1 MRSALLL
8 FSVVSAAFL
17 AACGDV
23 GGDEEDGGVF
33 FSRDAMGHADTGIPP
48 SSGILVAAVFDGDTI
63 SVEAAA
69 SVLAPDG
76 RRLSDSHIRFLGI
89 DAPEIAH
96 PPQPADCW
104 GPEASMAAHELLAGK
119 FITLEFDNTHELRD
133 QYDRILAYIHLMDD
147 RVVNEVMLQTGNA
160 RSFRAFPHKY
170 TDRYNML
177 EEQARAQHLGM
188 WSCP

>member
-1 MRSALLL
+1 MRSALLML
-8 FSVVSAAFL
+8 LTLAAVSA
-17 AACGDV
+17 CGEV
-23 GGDEEDGGVF
+23 GADEEDGGVF
-33 FSRDAMGHADTGIPP
+33 FSRDAMGHADTGIAP
-48 SSGILVAAVFDGDTI
+48 SSGILVQTVFDGDTI

-76 RRLSDSHIRFLGI
+76 RRLSESHIRFLGI

-96 PPQPADCW
+96 PPAPADCW
-104 GPEASMAAHELLAGK
+104 GNEASMFAHNLLAGQ
-119 FITLEFDNTHELRD
+119 FITLEYDNTHELRD
-133 QYDRILAYIHLMDD
+133 QYDRILAYIHLMDN
-147 RVVNEVMLQTGNA
+147 RVVNEVMLETGNA

-177 EEQARAQHLGM
+177 EEEARSQHLGM